1 MTSSKLK
8 EAAMFNLFN
17 ELWIGM
23 AARERQDRFEREAAT
38 ERLLAEAQAQRDKPR
53 NGRAFSRFLA
63 LALKALGT
71 NGQMNWKL

>member
-1 MTSSKLK
+1 
-8 EAAMFNLFN
+8 MFNLFN

-38 ERLLAEAQAQRDKPR
+38 ERLLAEAQAQRDKPQ